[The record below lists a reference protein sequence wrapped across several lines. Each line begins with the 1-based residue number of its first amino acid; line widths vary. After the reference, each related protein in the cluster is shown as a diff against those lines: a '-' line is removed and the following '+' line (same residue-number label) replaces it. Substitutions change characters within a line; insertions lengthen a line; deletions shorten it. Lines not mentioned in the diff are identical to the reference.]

1 MRGKRS
7 VRLVQLVRRKKGE
20 GPEKSKADTRSWEGV
35 DRGLFEALRGLRRE
49 VAAERQVA
57 PFLVFSD
64 ATLRELA
71 RQRPSTPENMRPVY
85 GVGEVK
91 LRAFGTR
98 FLALVVEH
106 CRQHNLPLDVVKAG
120 ETPAPP
126 EKAPRERSGVRRALA
141 FDLFRRGR
149 TVEAVMENMGVS
161 RGTVVGYLAEFIREE
176 RPASLAPWVADAVYQ
191 RVVAAARQFGTERM
205 KPIYLALGEQVS
217 YDDIR
222 LVLADLQARS
232 GGADS

>member
-1 MRGKRS
+1 MRGKRA

-20 GPEKSKADTRSWEGV
+20 GPERSKADTTSWEGV

-57 PFLVFSD
+57 PFQVFND

-71 RQRPSTPENMRPVY
+71 RRRPSTPERLRLVY
-85 GVGEVK
+85 GVGDVK
-91 LRAFGTR
+91 LRDFGTR
-98 FLALVVEH
+98 FLALLVEH
-106 CRQHNLPLDVVKAG
+106 CRRHNLPLDVSAG
-120 ETPAPP
+120 TAPAPQEP
-126 EKAPRERSGVRRALA
+126 GAPRERTGVRRALA
-141 FDLFRRGR
+141 FDLFRRGAA
-149 TVEAVMENMGVS
+149 VEAVMQQMGVA
-161 RGTVVGYLAEFIREE
+161 RGTAVGYLAEFIRDE

-191 RVVAAARQFGTERM
+191 RVVAAARRFGTERL
-205 KPIYLALGEQVS
+205 KPIFLALGEQVP

-232 GGADS
+232 S